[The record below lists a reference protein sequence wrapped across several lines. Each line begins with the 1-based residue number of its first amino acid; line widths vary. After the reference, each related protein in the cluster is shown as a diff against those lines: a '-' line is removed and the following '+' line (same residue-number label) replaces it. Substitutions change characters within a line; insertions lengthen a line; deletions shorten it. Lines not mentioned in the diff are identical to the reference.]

1 MRLTIAADD
10 PQDIE
15 GIVRSTAC
23 VDDEDMNISSAGAS
37 DVQMVLLAKSLQA
50 AREQSAAATS
60 PENAVMQAAATQ
72 TNLAVAAQAAGLVNT
87 YA

>member
-1 MRLTIAADD
+1 MRPA
-10 PQDIE
+10 P
-15 GIVRSTAC
+15 G
-23 VDDEDMNISSAGAS
+23 VDDDGMNVNSAGTS